1 PKPKA
6 MAEVHVYCI
15 KKRGTRE
22 PDQHLAR
29 QVQHHLYL
37 LQHVQLPARL
47 TEFPTNE
54 LLVSNVEAIIV
65 EPSRGAGLTNG
76 ICPPDTQLRIHVLDL
91 HADTLPQE
99 EVDDESQS
107 LLYRLWQLP
116 HQPYDGL
123 WESLEFDGAIAYRLL
138 DYALTT
144 WSLAQ
149 CGLNTTLVTNNRLL
163 LLHGPPGTGK
173 TTLCR
178 ALAQRLA
185 MRQSP
190 IVPADGPTPVS
201 WPHTD
206 RPVFFAEINSHSL
219 FSKWFSESG
228 KLVSRAF
235 DKLRE
240 LAEVATLIILIDE
253 VESLT
258 SARANAVHGNEP
270 SDAVRVV
277 NAVLTELD
285 KLRQCPSV
293 LVLATSN
300 LTNAIDTAL
309 LDRADVCQ
317 YIGPPTEGAIFRILE
332 SGVQELARIGMIK
345 PVTIDQDA
353 AHLLSHSS
361 VCAQELAAS
370 ADFAT
375 VVQRCVGLSGRA
387 LRKLPIAALALH
399 AQNGPLTL
407 AQYIMALN
415 DAADHALHNQARS

>member
-1 PKPKA
+1 

-15 KKRGTRE
+15 KKCNAWE
-22 PDQHLAR
+22 PDDSLAH
-29 QVQHHLYL
+29 QVKHHLSL

-47 TEFPTNE
+47 TDFSTNDV
-54 LLVSNVEAIIV
+54 LASHVEAIVV
-65 EPSRGAGLTNG
+65 EHSRNAAFTSHVQLATA
-76 ICPPDTQLRIHVLDL
+76 QLRIHVVAL

-99 EVDDESQS
+99 EVDDESHS

-116 HQPYDGL
+116 HRPYDGL
-123 WESLEFDGAIAYRLL
+123 WESLEFDGAIASRLF

-149 CGLNTTLVTNNRLL
+149 RGLNTTLITSNRLL

-185 MRQSP
+185 MRLSP
-190 IVPADGPTPVS
+190 IVPIGNATPAPWS
-201 WPHTD
+201 HAD

-300 LTNAIDTAL
+300 LTNAIDPAL
-309 LDRADVCQ
+309 LDRADMYQ
-317 YIGPPTEGAIFRILE
+317 YIGPPSKRAIYRILQ
-332 SGVQELARIGMIK
+332 SGVQELVRVGMVTLATIG
-345 PVTIDQDA
+345 QDGA
-353 AHLLSHSS
+353 QSLFHCTP
-361 VCAQELAAS
+361 CAQQLES
-370 ADFAT
+370 SEDFA
-375 VVQRCVGLSGRA
+375 VLVQQCVGLSGRA
-387 LRKLPIAALALH
+387 LRKLPIAALALCT
-399 AQNGPLTL
+399 QDGPLTL
-407 AQYIMALN
+407 AQYIMALR
-415 DAADHALHNQARS
+415 DAAVHALQKQASS